1 MRRIIATDWNTL
13 AVKELF
19 SAAQSFSTKG
29 AWSMKKIFIVSLAIF
44 AVSTSGALAAKKS
57 AKPKAPAAT
66 AANAGPA
73 GPMIGQVSDADR
85 ALFKKSQRESGMK
98 K

>member
-1 MRRIIATDWNTL
+1 
-13 AVKELF
+13 
-19 SAAQSFSTKG
+19 
-29 AWSMKKIFIVSLAIF
+29 MKKILIVSLAIF
-44 AVSTSGALAAKKS
+44 AVSTSGALAKKS
-57 AKPKAPAAT
+57 AKPKAPAAAT

-85 ALFKKSQRESGMK
+85 ALFKKSQRESGVK

>member
-1 MRRIIATDWNTL
+1 
-13 AVKELF
+13 
-19 SAAQSFSTKG
+19 
-29 AWSMKKIFIVSLAIF
+29 MKKILIVSLAIF

-57 AKPKAPAAT
+57 AKPKAPAAAT

-85 ALFKKSQRESGMK
+85 ALFKKSQRESGVK